1 MDALQKLTAL
11 ERAVQGDRPVRRAAV
26 LVVSHFCAIK
36 IEVPVWLIPN
46 LSCKRHHRR
55 DLPIKPRA
63 GSDLTIRDNSVVE
76 TWNSM
81 RNSKLIVHTESGIPD
96 GCSCIQRYIASQ
108 FVLQARRRQNGVKQ
122 PLRRNFPA
130 HAYGR
135 KDRIFSFHIDA
146 YAQNEL
152 QIRAVNVR
160 PADEEE
166 L

>member
-11 ERAVQGDRPVRRAAV
+11 ERAVQGDRPVRRPAV

-96 GCSCIQRYIASQ
+96 GCSCVQQYIASQ

-122 PLRRNFPA
+122 PLRRNFSA

-135 KDRIFSFHIDA
+135 NVRIFSFHIVA
-146 YAQNEL
+146 YYQNK
-152 QIRAVNVR
+152 QTIRDVH
-160 PADEEE
+160 
-166 L
+166 

>member
-81 RNSKLIVHTESGIPD
+81 RNSKLIFHTESGIPD
-96 GCSCIQRYIASQ
+96 SCSCIQRYISSQ
-108 FVLQARRRQNGVKQ
+108 FVLQTRRWQNRVKQ
-122 PLRRNFPA
+122 PWRRNSTA

-135 KDRIFSFHIDA
+135 KDRIFSFQIDP
-146 YAQNEL
+146 YAENEL
-152 QIRAVNVR
+152 QVRAVKVSPDN
-160 PADEEE
+160 DER
-166 L
+166 

>member
-1 MDALQKLTAL
+1 TLNA
-11 ERAVQGDRPVRRAAV
+11 
-26 LVVSHFCAIK
+26 
-36 IEVPVWLIPN
+36 
-46 LSCKRHHRR
+46 
-55 DLPIKPRA
+55 
-63 GSDLTIRDNSVVE
+63 
-76 TWNSM
+76 M

-146 YAQNEL
+146 YSENEL

-160 PADEEE
+160 PADEERHVE
-166 L
+166 IIPKQMAESRNVVARLSFPSEDNRIGTLHVKYFVCS